1 MRPRRVLVVAADAA
15 IRRHIRDNVYVSGFA
30 TFEAGDR
37 RSALAAAE
45 DFAPHV
51 VIADLRQSEGHDP
64 VTPEATSAILHA
76 GPSRPRILAL
86 TGGPGSP
93 SPSQLM
99 QTGTDDYL
107 VSPFCI
113 GELLVRV
120 DRLLGVALP
129 PPRNE
134 IRPREQPRL
143 SDLLEETEHMTLLW
157 ITLGGLEQLEGVGI
171 EGHKWVGAALT
182 PTIEKVL
189 PEAKIYWAG
198 TERIAAI
205 GAAVPSGSDL
215 AEELASK
222 ALKAL
227 AEISL
232 PIELRIKVRAGIRAW
247 GEGKATFLARVTGR
261 LSHGALPTVPV
272 SYGRPATGTA
282 EGARSRLGRRLLL
295 RELDGITRHR

>member
-1 MRPRRVLVVAADAA
+1 MLVVAADAA

-37 RSALAAAE
+37 RTALAATE

-51 VIADLRQSEGHDP
+51 VIADLRQSEDREP
-64 VTPEATSAILHA
+64 VTPEITSAILQA
-76 GPSRPRILAL
+76 GSSRPRILAL

-93 SPSQLM
+93 PPSQLM

-143 SDLLEETEHMTLLW
+143 SDLLEESEHMTLIW
-157 ITLGGLEQLEGVGI
+157 VTLGGLEQLEGVGI

-182 PTIEKVL
+182 PAIEEIL
-189 PEAKIYWAG
+189 PRSEIYWAG

-205 GAAVPSGSDL
+205 GPAVPSGSDL
-215 AEELASK
+215 AEELADS
-222 ALKAL
+222 ASKAL

-232 PIELRIKVRAGIRAW
+232 PIELRVKVRAGIRAW
-247 GEGKATFLARVTGR
+247 GEGKATFIARVTGR
-261 LSHGALPTVPV
+261 LSHGALPTVPIAD
-272 SYGRPATGTA
+272 GRPATGTA
-282 EGARSRLGRRLLL
+282 EGARSQLDRRMLL
-295 RELDGITRHR
+295 RELDGITNRR

>member
-1 MRPRRVLVVAADAA
+1 MLVVAADAA

-37 RSALAAAE
+37 RTALGAVE
-45 DFAPHV
+45 DFSPHI
-51 VIADLRQSEGHDP
+51 VIADLRPGEEREQL
-64 VTPEATSAILHA
+64 TPETTSAILQA
-76 GPSRPRILAL
+76 GSTRPRIIAL

-93 SPSQLM
+93 SPSQIM
-99 QTGTDDYL
+99 QTGADDYL

-143 SDLLEETEHMTLLW
+143 SDLLEESEHMTLIW
-157 ITLGGLEQLEGVGI
+157 VTLGGLEQLEGVGI
-171 EGHKWVGAALT
+171 EGHRWVGAALT
-182 PTIEKVL
+182 SAIEEIL
-189 PEAKIYWAG
+189 PKSQIYWAG

-205 GAAVPSGSDL
+205 GPAVASGSDL
-215 AEELASK
+215 AEELADASS
-222 ALKAL
+222 KAL

-232 PIELRIKVRAGIRAW
+232 PIELRVKVRAGIRAW
-247 GEGKATFLARVTGR
+247 GEGKATFIARVTGR
-261 LSHGALPTVPV
+261 LSHGALPTVPIAD
-272 SYGRPATGTA
+272 GKPATATA
-282 EGARSRLGRRLLL
+282 EGARSQLDRRLLL
-295 RELDGITRHR
+295 RELGGIASHR